1 MDDDDTQLKAAQS
14 KTTQAKSQTKKHP
27 KAPEIIT
34 PTPEVEQ
41 ADQSFLDELKEEW
54 NLFWASIKGD
64 DHEGGQE
71 SDDPFVNGPYQ
82 DLTLEQVK
90 DMKKSLS
97 SDKKRLNQRLEA
109 LKREMDTLSA
119 RIENLKMVGGDIDET
134 QTMLLELNDF
144 GQNLSE
150 QLSKLDRRIKQARER
165 EQVLK
170 EQPADI

>member
-1 MDDDDTQLKAAQS
+1 MDDDTQLKAPRS
-14 KTTQAKSQTKKHP
+14 KNTQAS
-27 KAPEIIT
+27 EIIPAAAVT
-34 PTPEVEQ
+34 EQ
-41 ADQSFLDELKEEW
+41 EDQSFLEELKEEW

-64 DHEGGQE
+64 DHEDGPE
-71 SDDPFVNGPYQ
+71 SDDPFMNGPYQ

-109 LKREMDTLSA
+109 LAKEIDTLSA
-119 RIENLKMVGGDIDET
+119 RIENLKIVGGDIEET
-134 QTMLLELNDF
+134 QNLLLELNDF

-150 QLSKLDRRIKQARER
+150 QLSKLDRRIKQARDR
-165 EQVLK
+165 EQFLK

>member
-1 MDDDDTQLKAAQS
+1 MDDDTQLKATRS
-14 KTTQAKSQTKKHP
+14 KNTQAS
-27 KAPEIIT
+27 EIIPAAAVT
-34 PTPEVEQ
+34 EQ
-41 ADQSFLDELKEEW
+41 EDQSFLEELKEEW

-64 DHEGGQE
+64 DHEDGPE
-71 SDDPFVNGPYQ
+71 SDDPFMNGPYQ

-109 LKREMDTLSA
+109 LAKEIDTLSA
-119 RIENLKMVGGDIDET
+119 RIENLKIVGGDIEET
-134 QTMLLELNDF
+134 QNLLLELNDF

-150 QLSKLDRRIKQARER
+150 QLSKLDRRIKQARDR
-165 EQVLK
+165 EQFLK

>member
-1 MDDDDTQLKAAQS
+1 MDDDTQLKATRS
-14 KTTQAKSQTKKHP
+14 KNTQAS
-27 KAPEIIT
+27 
-34 PTPEVEQ
+34 EVIPAAAVTEQ
-41 ADQSFLDELKEEW
+41 EDQSFLEELKEEW

-64 DHEGGQE
+64 DHEDGPE
-71 SDDPFVNGPYQ
+71 SDDPFMNGPYQ

-109 LKREMDTLSA
+109 LAKEIDTLSA
-119 RIENLKMVGGDIDET
+119 RIENLKIVGGDIEET
-134 QTMLLELNDF
+134 QNLLLELNDF

-150 QLSKLDRRIKQARER
+150 QLSKLDRRIKQARDR
-165 EQVLK
+165 EQFLK